1 MNAKGLP
8 PYTHTVLRD
17 LGVVCHV
24 PGLMA
29 VVSVPVAL
37 MAREGYAALPFLLT
51 AAVSLAAGQLLY
63 RRYRGAQRMQLRH
76 AMVTAV
82 LSWVLVPLLGVAPLL
97 LIAWMAGG
105 DPQAAGSTLV
115 LRNFLNAF
123 FEAMSGFTSTG
134 LTMIAHPSELPVSL
148 QWWRSFSQWIGGV
161 GVIVLMLSVF
171 HPSADAHRL
180 YFSEAREK
188 TIMPDIAATVRTTWW
203 IYVAYTVVAVVLLR
217 FTGMGWWHALNY
229 GMTGIATGGFGVTDN
244 SLGDFGVGARTAM
257 VLIMIAGAIS
267 FSTHYNILRKGRV
280 ALLWKDPEC
289 RALFSLLLVGSLL
302 LAFENRWFTGS
313 ALWLDSLFQWT
324 SALATAGFGT
334 VSLETWSPAAQL
346 LLSLA
351 MVCGGAAGATTGG
364 LKLRRVVLLS
374 SAAFA
379 RLRGVALH
387 PWRLMEHKA
396 MADDETHAVRT
407 LEAATVMAVL
417 WATVILAGTLLLL
430 HAVGPGADLD
440 DVILEV
446 SSALSNVG
454 LTSGITGPELHWSG
468 RLGLI
473 LIMWMGRLEIV
484 PVLVLLAA
492 LFVVSRERWRGS
504 RTGKGKT
511 KD

>member
-1 MNAKGLP
+1 
-8 PYTHTVLRD
+8 
-17 LGVVCHV
+17 
-24 PGLMA
+24 MA
-29 VVSVPVAL
+29 LASIPVTLLAG
-37 MAREGYAALPFLLT
+37 EGYAALPFLLT
-51 AAVSLAAGQLLY
+51 AAVSFLLGQLLY

-82 LSWVLVPLLGVAPLL
+82 LSWMLVPLVGVVPLF
-97 LIAWMAGG
+97 LIAWMIGEDQAGG
-105 DPQAAGSTLV
+105 SVLV
-115 LRNFLNAF
+115 LRDFLNAF
-123 FEAMSGFTSTG
+123 FEAVSGFTSTG

-171 HPSADAHRL
+171 HPSADSHRL

-203 IYVAYTVVAVVLLR
+203 IYLAYTLAAVMLLR

-244 SLGDFGVGARTAM
+244 SLGDFDVAPRIAM
-257 VLIMIAGAIS
+257 LLIVIVGAIS
-267 FSTHYNILRKGRV
+267 FSTHYNILRKGQFH
-280 ALLWKDPEC
+280 LLWKDPEC
-289 RALFSLLLVGSLL
+289 HALFLLLLLGALL
-302 LAFENRWFTGS
+302 LALENRWFTGS

-334 VSLETWSPAAQL
+334 VRLDTWSPTAQL

-364 LKLRRVVLLS
+364 LKLRRVVLLGN
-374 SAAFA
+374 AAFA

-396 MADDETHAVRT
+396 MADDETHAVRA
-407 LEAATVMAVL
+407 LEAAAVMAAL
-417 WATVILAGTLLLL
+417 WATVILVGTLLLL
-430 HAVGPGADLD
+430 HAVGPGAALEE
-440 DVILEV
+440 VILEV

-454 LTSGITGPELHWSG
+454 LTSGIAGPDLHWSG
-468 RLGLI
+468 RVGLI

-484 PVLVLLAA
+484 PVLVLLSA
-492 LFVVSRERWRGS
+492 LFVVSRERLRSS
-504 RTGKGKT
+504 RARKRETKG
-511 KD
+511 